1 MQSHYMSKQLSP
13 IESKL
18 KQAGFEIYY
27 RCKGELKLQ
36 KCPLHRDKTPSLSI
50 NTIDRTYNCFSCGDK
65 GNLNKLL
72 SYFGLEYYHTP
83 KISELESLLMDQVD
97 QSEEINYKADINEL
111 SNYRY
116 FHPYLVGRGF
126 TREFI
131 LANKIGFD
139 KSRARVTIPI
149 FFDEKYYGCAARTVV
164 DEIPKITYNAG
175 MPKDKILYVPI
186 VQNQSAQFLV
196 VEGPIDA
203 LKSNFLGQDSASILG
218 CNPSQAQIN
227 HVKRLANGRPVV
239 LALDNDE
246 AGKKGIEK
254 WLKMTSD
261 IETKIFNYTNGLKDI
276 GEMNQSQFDYG
287 IKNSISFWE
296 YAS

>member
-1 MQSHYMSKQLSP
+1 MSKQLNSV
-13 IESKL
+13 ESKL
-18 KQAGFEIYY
+18 KQAGFDIYY
-27 RCKGELKLQ
+27 RSKGELKLQ

-50 NTIDRTYNCFSCGDK
+50 NTIDKTYNCFSCGDK

-83 KISELESLLMDQVD
+83 NVSELESLLLDQLEEAAEAEYSAD
-97 QSEEINYKADINEL
+97 QSELA
-111 SNYRY
+111 NYRY

-139 KSRARVTIPI
+139 PNRVRVTIPI
-149 FFDEKYYGCAARTVV
+149 FFCGKYYGCAARTVI
-164 DEIPKITYNAG
+164 DEIPKITYNSG
-175 MPKDKILYVPI
+175 MPKDRILYTPV
-186 VQNQSAQFLV
+186 VKRDSEYFVV

-203 LKSNFLGQDSASILG
+203 LKACYLGQDSASILG
-218 CNPSQAQIN
+218 CHPSVLQIN
-227 HVKRLANGRPVV
+227 QIKSLANGRPIV

-246 AGKKGIEK
+246 PGKKGTERWFK
-254 WLKMTSD
+254 LTCD
-261 IETKIFNYTNGLKDI
+261 IEARIFAYPEGVKDI
-276 GEMNQSQFDYG
+276 GEMNKQQLDQGLS
-287 IKNSISFWE
+287 NSSLFWE